1 LAVSPKADSEIIRS
15 PDATPS
21 GRRRSRKWRW
31 LVGIALAF
39 VVLLAIAVRIVIARA
54 EPILRTRVIETL
66 SARFRSRVELSEIHV
81 WIADGLHVD
90 GKGLQ
95 IYGLTDPN
103 PWQAGV
109 QPLFEIGEFRFQATV
124 RSLFREPMHVDTVY
138 LSGLIM
144 NIPPKNQ
151 RKQMTNLRRSGG
163 KTSIIVDRFSCSDAK
178 LMINTDKPGKAPLE
192 FDIGDLR
199 MRDVGP
205 GQPMRFEAK
214 LVNPKPVGDIQSFGT
229 FGPLDETNPRDS
241 AVQGDYSF
249 THADLN
255 TIKGIGGILSSTGHY
270 SGTLGRIEASGTTDT
285 PDFQLDVSGH
295 KVPLHTEFHA
305 IVDGT
310 DGDTYLEPVNA
321 RVLNSTFSARGKVVR
336 TDNPKGHDIELNV
349 VLGKA
354 RIEDLLTM
362 GVKTEPPV
370 MSGVIRMKTK
380 LSIPPGPADISDRI
394 GLVGNFGIPAAHFS
408 NDKLQTRINGISL
421 RSQGQPKLA
430 KDAADINVTS
440 DIHGNFVLKQ
450 GILTF
455 SLLHFSVP
463 GTHADL
469 DGQYTLDGKTFDF
482 HGTLKLDAKLSQMM
496 TGWKSILLKPVD
508 PFFAKDGVGTK
519 VPFKITGTQS
529 EPHFGLD
536 FNRKGPEPSSDSS
549 HSTTR

>member
-1 LAVSPKADSEIIRS
+1 MCIRE
-15 PDATPS
+15 
-21 GRRRSRKWRW
+21 R
-31 LVGIALAF
+31 
-39 VVLLAIAVRIVIARA
+39 
-54 EPILRTRVIETL
+54 
-66 SARFRSRVELSEIHV
+66 
-81 WIADGLHVD
+81 
-90 GKGLQ
+90 
-95 IYGLTDPN
+95 
-103 PWQAGV
+103 
-109 QPLFEIGEFRFQATV
+109 
-124 RSLFREPMHVDTVY
+124 
-138 LSGLIM
+138 
-144 NIPPKNQ
+144 
-151 RKQMTNLRRSGG
+151 
-163 KTSIIVDRFSCSDAK
+163 
-178 LMINTDKPGKAPLE
+178 
-192 FDIGDLR
+192 
-199 MRDVGP
+199 
-205 GQPMRFEAK
+205 
-214 LVNPKPVGDIQSFGT
+214 
-229 FGPLDETNPRDS
+229 DETNPRDS

-249 THADLN
+249 TQADLN
-255 TIKGIGGILSSTGHY
+255 KIKGIGGILSSTGHY
-270 SGTLGRIEASGTTDT
+270 SGTLGRIEAAGTTDT

-336 TDNPKGHDIELNV
+336 TDNPKGHDIELDV
-349 VLGKA
+349 LLGKA

-362 GVKTEPPV
+362 GVKTDPPV

-469 DGQYTLDGKTFDF
+469 DGQ
-482 HGTLKLDAKLSQMM
+482 
-496 TGWKSILLKPVD
+496 
-508 PFFAKDGVGTK
+508 
-519 VPFKITGTQS
+519 
-529 EPHFGLD
+529 
-536 FNRKGPEPSSDSS
+536 
-549 HSTTR
+549 